1 MNGFEEILRQKGF
14 PRVGDV
20 VRSRKHNSL
29 WRVMDREVWRRVE
42 EDPLTRETRVVPT
55 FYVSF
60 WRIKPGVAPG
70 VGHMLGHVY
79 TLNDDSFSSTWE
91 VVSFH

>member
-1 MNGFEEILRQKGF
+1 MNGFEAILREKGV
-14 PRVGDV
+14 PRVGAV
-20 VRSRKHNSL
+20 VRCRKHNSL

-42 EDPLTRETRVVPT
+42 EDPLTREARVVPT

-60 WRIKPGVAPG
+60 WRIEPGVPPG
-70 VGHMLGHVY
+70 VGRMLGHLY

-91 VVSFH
+91 VVSYH